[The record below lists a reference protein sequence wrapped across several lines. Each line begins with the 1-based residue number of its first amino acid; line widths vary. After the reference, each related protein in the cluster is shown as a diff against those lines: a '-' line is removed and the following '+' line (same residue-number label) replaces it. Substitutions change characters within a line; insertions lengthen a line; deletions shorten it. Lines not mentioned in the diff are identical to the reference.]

1 MCLLAAAAAAV
12 SFTAQYRMVEATR
25 RLAVVAGLE
34 AAIPDAAALV
44 FACLGI
50 ALALHG
56 RRAIRA
62 RTLNVAAVGTS
73 VFMNAIAAAPGWRN
87 LAIWAMPPIAYA
99 LASDTLIAVVRAW
112 ALARHQHLH
121 AALADDTA
129 TPLAILGGLIL
140 WLLRLALAPRSTL
153 AGFRAWV
160 LAECPVAPG
169 RRAAPAAPLQ
179 AVLSPHVARARGETK
194 TARFLSLV
202 AERHGP
208 LASIP
213 LDRVASISAA
223 LAPAADLNTGAAR
236 TALRKAVLAAR
247 TETPDDHQVRHR
259 PGRRPGPGRHLAWAF
274 VPPATCPAT
283 GPGTCGSGCTCGCT
297 RARASPTSF
306 SLWLRWGRL
315 AALRRSGRI
324 RPSLPLRYRILD
336 PREHSVDLGRAHY
349 RHRLHVPLIGNQ
361 RYQNLLNARR
371 DTCAA

>member
-1 MCLLAAAAAAV
+1 MHTLNRSDYPMQVIAKNYLRRLAGNERTGQLTMPCILLALPNPALLFMAAAPDTEKVTVDRPRWNASARDHSRVWLRNAAAGLCLLATAAAVV
-12 SFTAQYRMVEATR
+12 SFTAQYRMVDATR

-62 RTLNVAAVGTS
+62 RILNVASVGTS

-99 LASDTLIAVVRAW
+99 LASDTLIAVVRVW
-112 ALARHQHLH
+112 TLARHQHLDPTL
-121 AALADDTA
+121 AADTA

-160 LAECPVAPG
+160 LAECPIAPG
-169 RRAAPAAPLQ
+169 RRAPAASPPH
-179 AVLSPHVARARGETK
+179 VIPSPHVAKARGETK
-194 TARFLSLV
+194 TSRFLSLV
-202 AERHGP
+202 TERHGP

-223 LAPAADLNTGAAR
+223 LAPAADLNPGAAR
-236 TALRKAVLAAR
+236 AALRKAVLAA
-247 TETPDDHQVRHR
+247 QN
-259 PGRRPGPGRHLAWAF
+259 GN
-274 VPPATCPAT
+274 
-283 GPGTCGSGCTCGCT
+283 
-297 RARASPTSF
+297 
-306 SLWLRWGRL
+306 
-315 AALRRSGRI
+315 
-324 RPSLPLRYRILD
+324 PS
-336 PREHSVDLGRAHY
+336 
-349 RHRLHVPLIGNQ
+349 
-361 RYQNLLNARR
+361 
-371 DTCAA
+371 